1 MSYGFVEFLNLNH
14 GELYGTFAFLATFGV
29 YNGQRLFKVSSHA
42 ITPWLSWVLRNKK
55 TITILVIISLFGA
68 FGVIIGIVNWNFNV
82 LSLLMICVLISTF
95 YVIRFGK
102 RNLRE
107 IPFIKIHLIAA
118 SWTSLLIIFP
128 MLNEGE
134 SNHLFEIGMA
144 HYAYVLAVT
153 IPFDIRDLKYDLKG
167 QGTIPQLIG
176 VSASKMLAIALL
188 LSSMFILSSLFPIL
202 FMQPMFYLAFVL
214 QMGLIVLMSESRS
227 DLYCA
232 GWIDGSIAI
241 FGLAYLFA

>member
-1 MSYGFVEFLNLNH
+1 
-14 GELYGTFAFLATFGV
+14 
-29 YNGQRLFKVSSHA
+29 
-42 ITPWLSWVLRNKK
+42 
-55 TITILVIISLFGA
+55 
-68 FGVIIGIVNWNFNV
+68 
-82 LSLLMICVLISTF
+82 
-95 YVIRFGK
+95 
-102 RNLRE
+102 
-107 IPFIKIHLIAA
+107 
-118 SWTSLLIIFP
+118 

-188 LSSMFILSSLFPIL
+188 LSSMFIISSLFPIL
-202 FMQPMFYLAFVL
+202 LMQPMFYLAFVL

-241 FGLAYLFA
+241 LGLAYLFA